1 VIIESTGAGVGATV
15 AAPLRAELRGIS
27 KRFGAT
33 QALADVSLDLLPGEI
48 HALVGENG
56 AGKSTLV
63 KILAGVHQ
71 PDSGTIL
78 LDGQPVEIAGPAEA
92 RRLGIAVVHQEPRL
106 FPDLTV
112 AENVFIGHA
121 PAGWLGSIDWGAT
134 RRAAVALFAE
144 LDVQFDVNAPVRG
157 LSMADQQLIEI
168 AKSLSVE
175 ARVLILDEPTASL
188 SAHEVERLFAIVRR
202 LRQRGVAILFVSHR
216 LDEVFALCDRA
227 TVFRDGRHVVT
238 MATSA
243 LTTADLVRHM
253 VGRSVSLF
261 PKVETP
267 IGDIL
272 LEVEGLSLAG
282 SFRDVSFTVRSGEI
296 VGFAGLVGAGRTEV
310 ARVLFGI
317 DRRDSGEIRLGGTA
331 VDFTS
336 PSAAMTAGI
345 AYVPEDRHQDGLVLD
360 FTIAQNVTLPIL
372 PRLFPRLLVRAA
384 TERAL
389 AADQTR
395 QFQVRMTGVD
405 QLVGALSGGNQQK
418 VVLAKWLAS
427 KPRVLILDEPTRGI
441 DIGAKVEVHRIIS
454 ELAASGLGI
463 VLISSDLPEVLAMSD
478 RILVM
483 HEGRIAAEIDR
494 AEATEER
501 VMYAATGSVDGGV
514 VEDGAGAAD
523 EPGGPSGGAGSRGGS
538 DG

>member
-1 VIIESTGAGVGATV
+1 VTRDPADPTL
-15 AAPLRAELRGIS
+15 LRVELRGIS

-33 QALADVSLDLLPGEI
+33 QALDLVSLDLLPGEV

-71 PDSGTIL
+71 PDRGTIW
-78 LDGQPVEIAGPAEA
+78 LDGQTTQIHGPAHA
-92 RRLGIAVVHQEPRL
+92 RTLGIAVVHQEPRL

-121 PAGWLGSIDWGAT
+121 PSGRLGTIDWGGT
-134 RRAAVALFAE
+134 RRAAQALFDE
-144 LDVQFDVNAPVRG
+144 LDVRLDVGAPVRG

-168 AKSLSVE
+168 AKSLSVD

-188 SAHEVERLFAIVRR
+188 SAHEVARLFTIVRR
-202 LRQRGVAILFVSHR
+202 LRDRGVSVLFVSHR
-216 LDEVFALCDRA
+216 LDEVFDLSDRA

-238 MATSA
+238 MATSE

-253 VGRSVSLF
+253 VGRTVSLF

-267 IGDIL
+267 LGDVL
-272 LEVEGLSLAG
+272 LEVKDLTRVGV
-282 SFRDVSFTVRSGEI
+282 FHDVGFSVRAGEI

-317 DRRDSGEIRLGGTA
+317 DRRDRGEIRLGGTP
-331 VDFTS
+331 VSFES
-336 PSAAMTAGI
+336 PSAAMHAGI
-345 AYVPEDRHQDGLVLD
+345 AYLPEDRHQEGLVAD
-360 FTIAQNVTLPIL
+360 FSIAQNVTLPIL
-372 PRLFPRLLVRAA
+372 PRLFPRLLLRSS
-384 TERAL
+384 TERKVAR
-389 AADQTR
+389 DYTER
-395 QFQVRMTGVD
+395 FNVRMTGVD

-427 KPRVLILDEPTRGI
+427 RPRILILDEPTRGI

-463 VLISSDLPEVLAMSD
+463 ILISSDLPEVLAMSD
-478 RILVM
+478 RIIVL
-483 HEGRIAAEIDR
+483 HEGRITAEIPRDR
-494 AEATEER
+494 ATQER
-501 VMYAATGSVDGGV
+501 VMFAATGSMGDDNDPTAIG
-514 VEDGAGAAD
+514 
-523 EPGGPSGGAGSRGGS
+523 GGS
-538 DG
+538 DA